1 MTYFVF
7 SLCLFLCSCSLF
19 SQVRVAVLPLRNMDL
34 KVENNKYCYSIPD
47 SLRVMLSLDEQSGK
61 SFYVIPLDSIELVLS
76 ELNLDPTNP
85 QYESDL
91 WKSVQKLNAA
101 IVISGNF
108 NISGEKLLL
117 NMYAYNAKT
126 KMPDPTNQAKN
137 IYKSKDNILSAI
149 EMIKNRLLPALK

>member
-1 MTYFVF
+1 
-7 SLCLFLCSCSLF
+7 
-19 SQVRVAVLPLRNMDL
+19 
-34 KVENNKYCYSIPD
+34 
-47 SLRVMLSLDEQSGK
+47 MLSLDEQSGK